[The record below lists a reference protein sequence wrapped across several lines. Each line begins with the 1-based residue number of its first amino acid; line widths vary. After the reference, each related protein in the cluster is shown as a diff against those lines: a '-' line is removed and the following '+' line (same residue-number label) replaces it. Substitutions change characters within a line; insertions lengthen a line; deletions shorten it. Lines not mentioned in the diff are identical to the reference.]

1 MTFFVLSQDSV
12 DYNSWKDKTIRSV
25 NKTKNI
31 SRFICSLY
39 LFIIKNNNA
48 IIKIELY
55 RSSSKNKVASIL

>member
-25 NKTKNI
+25 NKTNNI